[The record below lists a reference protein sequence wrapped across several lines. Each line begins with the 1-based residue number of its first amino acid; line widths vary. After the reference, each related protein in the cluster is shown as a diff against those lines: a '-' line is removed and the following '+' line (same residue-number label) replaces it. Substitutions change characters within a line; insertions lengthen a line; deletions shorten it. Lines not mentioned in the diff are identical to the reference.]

1 MCFLLG
7 ARDIDEFSS
16 IVFIFDII
24 SLLCYELICELFC
37 FILFFIVSIDGNND
51 EMALKV
57 DLE

>member
-1 MCFLLG
+1 MCCLLG

-16 IVFIFDII
+16 IVFIFDI
-24 SLLCYELICELFC
+24 SLYYELICELFC
-37 FILFFIVSIDGNND
+37 FILFFIVSIDGNDD